1 METSRA
7 EIPVDSS
14 ARLRNSVELP
24 EPISMMVAFVLEAA
38 HIRDNASSAGM
49 KWFFQSTLGTTIFF
63 GKRTH
68 QGNELVQRADI
79 LVDGGLLP
87 RNDFADER
95 IAAILP
101 SWLEVIF
108 ILDKDRAVTKAQPV

>member
-1 METSRA
+1 MEIRRA

-24 EPISMMVAFVLEAA
+24 EPISMMVDFVLEAA
-38 HIRDNASSAGM
+38 HMRDNASSAGM
-49 KWFFQSTLGTTIFF
+49 KCFSS
-63 GKRTH
+63 
-68 QGNELVQRADI
+68 RADI
-79 LVDGGLLP
+79 PIDGGLLP

-101 SWLEVIF
+101 SWLEVVF
-108 ILDKDRAVTKAQPV
+108 ILDKDRAVAKAQPV